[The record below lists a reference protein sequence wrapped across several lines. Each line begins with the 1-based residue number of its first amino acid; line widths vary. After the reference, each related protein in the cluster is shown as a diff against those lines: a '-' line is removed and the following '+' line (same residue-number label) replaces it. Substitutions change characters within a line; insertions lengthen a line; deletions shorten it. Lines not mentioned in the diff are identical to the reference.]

1 MIRAA
6 RIGIAVHVVVTIM
19 DQGVASCL
27 IVDIKRNQHL
37 KVSSNIFSIV
47 YQLMSSTFTHI
58 RLIWGYQNVTGA
70 GKRRCSSGLRKPVS
84 SSRLKC
90 RSHGVARICW
100 LRKDLSILR

>member
-37 KVSSNIFSIV
+37 KVSSNIFGIV
-47 YQLMSSTFTHI
+47 
-58 RLIWGYQNVTGA
+58 
-70 GKRRCSSGLRKPVS
+70 
-84 SSRLKC
+84 
-90 RSHGVARICW
+90 
-100 LRKDLSILR
+100 